1 MSKKRGFSIVEVVI
15 SLTIIILVSFS
26 ALTIVLSSTNKR
38 VEAINKTEGQN
49 FASDILECFKASN
62 GFSDFQNNVYFAL
75 GETAENTNWETK
87 TDEEGKIKW
96 TLDKEGCYTY
106 EKDGRY
112 KAKITLY
119 KNNGRQA
126 IAIIVMKNK
135 SEITL
140 PDIKFDDKNF
150 IFIVEENPVEEKDI
164 IISFTYTKG
173 GGLWV

>member
-38 VEAINKTEGQN
+38 VSAINQTEGQN
-49 FASDILECFKASN
+49 FASDILECFKASDS
-62 GFSDFQNNVYFAL
+62 FEKFQENVYFAL
-75 GETAENTNWETK
+75 GETADDTNWETNEDGTWEK
-87 TDEEGKIKW
+87 DG
-96 TLDKEGCYTY
+96 DDCYTY

-112 KAKITLY
+112 KVKIKLDY
-119 KNNGRQA
+119 GKNKRTN
-126 IAIIVMKNK
+126 IAIVVMKNK
-135 SEITL
+135 TEIE
-140 PDIKFDDKNF
+140 DFGKVIKFNEDKL
-150 IFIVEENPVEEKDI
+150 IFEIVDKDVEKDI